1 MSTRMTVAQLA
12 EQVTSMQSALAK
24 LIELQTTASKVSPEV
39 SPASIPRSKGKVK
52 EDEELSGPFVK
63 MDEAQIQR
71 YLLTVFQQRNKANGI
86 WLYHTNV
93 GRKKAIWSMAH
104 HLTYYASYDFSTK
117 AAAYAQRILATDP
130 RNEAALKAL
139 KSTEKL

>member
-24 LIELQTTASKVSPEV
+24 LIELQTTASKV

>member
-12 EQVTSMQSALAK
+12 EELLTMRAALTK
-24 LIELQTTASKVSPEV
+24 LLELQTAASKVSPEV
-39 SPASIPRSKGKVK
+39 SPASIPQSTGKAK
-52 EDEELSGPFVK
+52 PDEELSGPFVE

-93 GRKKAIWSMAH
+93 GRKRAIWSMAH

-130 RNEAALKAL
+130 RNEAVLKAL
-139 KSTEKL
+139 EKEKRV